1 MMLLIEII
9 VILPSSVLLNFRVI
23 RLWLLFYFLLFFFF
37 FSLRVYVIR
46 AFKGYR

>member
-37 FSLRVYVIR
+37 F
-46 AFKGYR
+46 